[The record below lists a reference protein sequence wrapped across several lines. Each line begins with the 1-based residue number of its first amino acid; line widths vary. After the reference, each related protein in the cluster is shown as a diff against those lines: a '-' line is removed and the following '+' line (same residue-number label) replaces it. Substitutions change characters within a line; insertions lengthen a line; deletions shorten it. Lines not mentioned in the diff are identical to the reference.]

1 MPYNAVDSEFKT
13 EGALRLKT
21 SVQVH

>member
-13 EGALRLKT
+13 EGALRLRT